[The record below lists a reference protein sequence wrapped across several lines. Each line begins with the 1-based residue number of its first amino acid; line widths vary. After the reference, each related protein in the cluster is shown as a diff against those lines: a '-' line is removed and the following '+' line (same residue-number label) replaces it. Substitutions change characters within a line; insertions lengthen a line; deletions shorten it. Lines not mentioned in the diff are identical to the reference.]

1 MAATS
6 TPSAHSEVKS
16 DMILIGIICSIW
28 LIPWFLITW
37 AAKLAG
43 GNPTYS
49 PFDVFNFGRMS
60 SIYNADGHN
69 IVWWHYVGAFGPI
82 HAWMFWAVLI
92 SILIIVGLGIAGWM
106 LYWEGG
112 VPALGAS
119 KFFAPRNLKRASR
132 WANVNDLRKLRVR
145 TPRPGAFILGRRGT
159 SLIATEK
166 ETSVLVI
173 GPTRS
178 GKTTGLVIPNLFE
191 WDGPAIVTSTK
202 SELVDITGAYRQSVG
217 PVYVYDPTGEISE
230 QYQSVTWSPIVGCEN
245 LDYAIM
251 VAAWLCAGLNQG
263 NSGKSDND
271 WAHWAESGKLL
282 IAPLLYCAATTGQH
296 NIVDVRTWIHAFD
309 LNTPMAIMQDLLSRE
324 AHPENSDPERAIG
337 MLMSID
343 QRPEKERGTVFST
356 VMRIFSVFNEKP
368 VALSAMTSRFNPE
381 EFLKRKGTLYLCT
394 PRQAPERVA
403 SLFVG
408 ILMTAVTKA
417 YGMANFMPR
426 GRLEP
431 ELGLFLDELANVVP
445 IDELPSMASQGA
457 GRGVILMSIVQ
468 DFSQLRARYGND
480 KSNSILN
487 NHGCKIV
494 LPGISD
500 PETTE
505 IIAKMVGRAEY
516 TDVQIGNND
525 GKSSRT
531 YSLRQD
537 QMATPDA
544 LRQLQDGTG
553 IVLYRGKP
561 PTIVKLRPWFLERRF
576 VEFSRR
582 RFFKNA
588 DYVSYREAS

>member
-1 MAATS
+1 MATTV
-6 TPSAHSEVKS
+6 TPKPGGSAKGELVL
-16 DMILIGIICSIW
+16 MLLLLALW
-28 LIPWFLITW
+28 LIPWCLLTL
-37 AAKLAG
+37 AAKIAG
-43 GNPTYS
+43 GSPTAS
-49 PFDVFNFGRMS
+49 PVDMVTPAKLTTMYHN
-60 SIYNADGHN
+60 DGNHL
-69 IVWWHYVGAFGPI
+69 VWWHLVGAYGKDFHPFI
-82 HAWMFWAVLI
+82 FWGFFVVLI
-92 SILIIVGLGIAGWM
+92 LAIVGGGVGMALFWQ
-106 LYWEGG
+106 GG
-112 VPALGAS
+112 VPSFGAS
-119 KFFAPRNLKRASR
+119 RFFVPRNLQRSSR
-132 WANVNDLRKLRVR
+132 WANWMDLRALRTR
-145 TPRPGAFILGRRGT
+145 APRAGSIILGRRGPYYV
-159 SLIATEK
+159 ATEK

-230 QYQSVTWSPIVGCEN
+230 NYQSVTWSPITGCEN
-245 LDYAIM
+245 LDYAWM
-251 VAAWLCAGLNQG
+251 VAAWLCAGLQQG
-263 NSGKSDND
+263 NNKSDND

-282 IAPLLYCAATTGQH
+282 IAPLLFCAASTGQH
-296 NIVDVRTWIHAFD
+296 SIIDVRTWIHSFD
-309 LNTPMAIMQDLLSRE
+309 LATPMTILQEMLADE
-324 AHPENSDPERAIG
+324 EHPENSDPERAIG

-368 VALSAMTSRFNPE
+368 VAASAMTSRFNPE

-408 ILMTAVTKA
+408 ILMTVVTKA
-417 YGMANFMPR
+417 YGVANGMPR
-426 GRLEP
+426 GRLDP

-445 IDELPSMASQGA
+445 IEDLPSMASQGA

-468 DFSQLRARYGND
+468 DFSQLRNRYGND
-480 KSNSILN
+480 KANSILN

-505 IIAKMVGRAEY
+505 VIAKMVGKHEY
-516 TDVQIGNND
+516 TDVQVSNND
-525 GKSSRT
+525 GKTSKS

-561 PTIVKLRPWFLERRF
+561 PTIVRLRPWFAEKRF
-576 VEFSRR
+576 MELSRR

-588 DYVSYREAS
+588 DYVSFRKAS